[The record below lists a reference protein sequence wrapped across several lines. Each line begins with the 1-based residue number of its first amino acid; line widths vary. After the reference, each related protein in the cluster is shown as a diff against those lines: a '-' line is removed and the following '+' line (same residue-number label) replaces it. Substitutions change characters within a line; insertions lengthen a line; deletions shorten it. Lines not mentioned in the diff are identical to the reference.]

1 MKATWFLLP
10 RNPLNGAFVAFVAF
24 VALVA
29 VGLLIG
35 CNKNPAGTRAGSH
48 AKSMPSGSSSSPEP
62 VGRVPLTPKI
72 VAESL
77 RKGRAAGGSKEC
89 FREFG
94 ANLLLL
100 AEQEGVA
107 PMTLAARLVL
117 DAGSPDDQELTEFIV
132 QITFDDTTSQ
142 VELAKALPAGKLR
155 TRATGILGAQLVA
168 AGDLQGLRDVYH
180 ALPVGKDR
188 SMTAQRAAK
197 LTMNQLGLSEA
208 LDFVASLEMPEE
220 RYAAF
225 YATQEQWK
233 THWNDEGMAAKVNAV
248 IESFDENGRR
258 LLSPMIRKID

>member
-1 MKATWFLLP
+1 MKP
-10 RNPLNGAFVAFVAF
+10 AFVFISTCSVA
-24 VALVA
+24 AILA
-29 VGLLIG
+29 SCGKRSTAAQIE
-35 CNKNPAGTRAGSH
+35 NGTQAGSH
-48 AKSMPSGSSSSPEP
+48 AKAMPSGSISLSEPE
-62 VGRVPLTPKI
+62 GRVPLTPKM

-233 THWNDEGMAAKVNAV
+233 THWNDDGVAAKVNAV
-248 IESFDENGRR
+248 IESFDENGRK
-258 LLSPMIRKID
+258 LLSPMIRKIN